1 MNVQTEEFNLRDF
14 LLKFDYTQDC
24 EVRFIPKDKPLG
36 TTTAYLTIA
45 EMAQLSSKVNDAG
58 VILMTYYF
66 RKVKT
71 PKFDFFDDVAVA
83 EALGWTS
90 RKTKATR
97 QLLVKAGWLKK
108 IVYTQPTTK
117 AKFTVFYIGEEM
129 CSKVLTPEEYTA
141 QLKQK
146 EAMDAKRDTITKQLG
161 YADWESVMAN
171 EDHSK
176 ILEMFEAITLK
187 GEAE

>member
-45 EMAQLSSKVNDAG
+45 EMAQLSSTVNDAG

-71 PKFDFFDDVAVA
+71 PKFDFFDDAAVA
-83 EALGWTS
+83 KALGWTS
-90 RKTKATR
+90 RKTTATR

-117 AKFTVFYIGEEM
+117 AKFTVFYIGKEM

-146 EAMDAKRDTITKQLG
+146 EAMDAQRDTIAKKLG
-161 YADWESVMAN
+161 YSDWEEVVAN
-171 EDHSK
+171 EDPSK
-176 ILEMFEAITLK
+176 ILETFRAITLK
-187 GEAE
+187 VEAK